1 MFPAESGLKKRS
13 AAFLSCL
20 ALVWQY
26 LNQHLSRY
34 FIRAAHILVTID
46 IEPTTEPVCHPI
58 FADKCL
64 ASDLHKGTEWEH
76 GDRLSYRAAHKC
88 SLLTPLRMDPDPF
101 APEQCCT
108 P

>member
-1 MFPAESGLKKRS
+1 VFPAESGLKKRS

-46 IEPTTEPVCHPI
+46 IEPTTEPACHPI

-64 ASDLHKGTEWEH
+64 ASALHKGTEWEQR
-76 GDRLSYRAAHKC
+76 GTGYRI
-88 SLLTPLRMDPDPF
+88 TPP
-101 APEQCCT
+101 T
-108 P
+108 NVHS